1 MKHLKPFNEN
11 NTEKLEAQDLL
22 DFSQDLV
29 DAGYGVK
36 YYIFGSVIT
45 PDDIISSNNQT
56 PNFFINAR
64 GHKLEYFDIYYKG
77 ILKIEIS
84 DFPMI
89 DFQKVISYMES
100 FKRHIDEYSFVLD
113 RFDCETGIDTDK
125 NPIIKKLEYIF
136 KNPLN

>member
-45 PDDIISSNNQT
+45 PDDII
-56 PNFFINAR
+56 NAR
-64 GHKLEYFDIYYKG
+64 GDKLEYFDIYYKG

-125 NPIIKKLEYIF
+125 NPIIKKIEYIF

>member
-29 DAGYGVK
+29 DAGYTVK

-45 PDDIISSNNQT
+45 PDDII
-56 PNFFINAR
+56 NAR
-64 GHKLEYFDIYYKG
+64 GDKLEYFDIYYKG

-100 FKRHIDEYSFVLD
+100 FKRHIDGYSFILESFFVESGVID
-113 RFDCETGIDTDK
+113 R
-125 NPIIKKLEYIF
+125 NPIIKKIEYIF

>member
-11 NTEKLEAQDLL
+11 NTEQLEAQDLL

-29 DAGYGVK
+29 DAGYTVK

-45 PDDIISSNNQT
+45 PDDI
-56 PNFFINAR
+56 INAR

-84 DFPMI
+84 DFPMS
-89 DFQKVISYMES
+89 DFQRVLNYMEA
-100 FKRHIDEYSFVLD
+100 FKKHVDDYYFVLD
-113 RFDCETGIDTDK
+113 DFKVTTNVSEDMDRK
-125 NPIIKKLEYIF
+125 PIITTLLFHFVKVE
-136 KNPLN
+136 N

>member
-29 DAGYGVK
+29 DAGYTVK

-45 PDDIISSNNQT
+45 PDDII
-56 PNFFINAR
+56 NAR
-64 GHKLEYFDIYYKG
+64 GDKLEYFDIYYKG

-100 FKRHIDEYSFVLD
+100 FKRHIDVYSFILESFYV
-113 RFDCETGIDTDK
+113 ESSVSDK

>member
-45 PDDIISSNNQT
+45 PDDIINDNEKSKS
-56 PNFFINAR
+56 
-64 GHKLEYFDIYYKG
+64 FDIYYKG

-136 KNPLN
+136 KEL

>member
-29 DAGYGVK
+29 DAGYTVK

-45 PDDIISSNNQT
+45 PDDIIND
-56 PNFFINAR
+56 R

-84 DFPMI
+84 DFPMS
-89 DFQKVISYMES
+89 DFQRVLNYMEA
-100 FKRHIDEYSFVLD
+100 FKKHVDEYYFVLD
-113 RFDCETGIDTDK
+113 DFKVTTNVSEDMDRK
-125 NPIIKKLEYIF
+125 PIITTLLFHFVKVE
-136 KNPLN
+136 N